1 MINLEAFV
9 STAKAEQAERSKEI
23 EEKRKLNQ
31 DPLQEKRNAL
41 RAEFGFDV
49 DLATTNRFKLD
60 KNEELLLVVLDK
72 SKDDIYGLAE
82 HSVKVQVEGE
92 LYPRDTK
99 VKCFSTDPGVGDKC
113 PLCIAAKRK
122 IPTAKGETVGV
133 SNRVIGLTV
142 LPLIANVDE
151 SGNIDGKSIKLRPI
165 FYRNQKTEP
174 VFSKAFWTI
183 SSSKDGTKLMS
194 QVAALLAGREKATG
208 TIRGTVF
215 RVKRGGENMSISSG
229 ELVPFTMNDD
239 GSQLMV
245 KSVSED
251 LIQKLAAKLPEPLT
265 EYKMVGQGTTK
276 VKTKI
281 AITSKRVPSH
291 DASWLVKPIACYA
304 EVADLLDLE
313 TAKKKYDPDYMFT
326 STPQVTNDLFEEEE
340 ISFDEE
346 VTEVQEKAPVAA
358 TPKGSRKKPI
368 TKPEIAEDEN
378 TFEAEPLVEE
388 TTEEDD
394 FDF

>member
-49 DLATTNRFKLD
+49 DLMTDNRFKLSKD
-60 KNEELLLVVLDK
+60 EELLLVVLDR

-82 HSVKVQVEGE
+82 HSVKIPIEGKA
-92 LYPRDTK
+92 YPKDTR

-113 PLCIAAKRK
+113 PLCVAAKRK

-142 LPLIANVDE
+142 LPLIASVDE
-151 SGNIDGKSIKLRPI
+151 KGNIGNIKLRPL
-165 FYRNQKTEP
+165 FYRNEKTEP

-183 SSSKDGTKLMS
+183 TSSKDGTKLMS

-215 RVKRGGENMSISSG
+215 RVKRGSDNMSISSG
-229 ELVPFTMNDD
+229 ELTPFTMNDD

-245 KSVSED
+245 KSVSEEW
-251 LIQKLAAKLPEPLT
+251 IQKLAVSKLPEPLT
-265 EYKMVGQGTTK
+265 EYKNITQGNTK
-276 VKTKI
+276 VKTKV

-340 ISFDEE
+340 VSFDEE
-346 VTEVQEKAPVAA
+346 VAEVQEKAPAAA

-378 TFEAEPLVEE
+378 TFDSEPLIEE

>member
-1 MINLEAFV
+1 MANLEAFV
-9 STAKAEQAERSKEI
+9 STAKAEQAERSKEQ

-31 DPLQEKRNAL
+31 DPLLEKRNAL

-49 DLATTNRFKLD
+49 DLTTTNRFKLN
-60 KNEELLLVVLDK
+60 KNEELLLIVLDR
-72 SKDDIYGLAE
+72 STSDIYALAE

-92 LYPRDTK
+92 LYPRDTR
-99 VKCFSTDPGVGDKC
+99 VKCFSTDPGVGDNC

-142 LPLIANVDE
+142 LPLIANVDDKGNM
-151 SGNIDGKSIKLRPI
+151 SGVKLRPI

-183 SSSKDGTKLMS
+183 SSSKDGTKLMG
-194 QVAALLAGREKATG
+194 QVAALLSGREKSTG

-215 RVKRGGENMSISSG
+215 RVKRGSENMSIASG
-229 ELVPFTMNDD
+229 ELVPFSMNDD
-239 GSQLMV
+239 GSQLMI
-245 KSVSED
+245 KSVPEEW
-251 LIQKLAAKLPEPLT
+251 IQKLAAAKLPEPLT
-265 EYKMVGQGTTK
+265 EYKMVGQGTNK
-276 VKTKI
+276 VKTKT

-291 DASWLVKPIACYA
+291 DAAWLTRPIACYK
-304 EVADLLDLE
+304 EVAEILDLE
-313 TAKKKYDPDYMFT
+313 TAKKKYDPDYLFT
-326 STPQVTNDLFEEEE
+326 ATPQVTNDLFVEED

-346 VTEVQEKAPVAA
+346 EQVKEEVVA
-358 TPKGSRKKPI
+358 TPKNGSRKKPI

-378 TFEAEPLVEE
+378 TFEVESLKEE
-388 TTEEDD
+388 TSEEDD